1 MGSFSIWHWLIVLA
15 VVLLFFGAG
24 RLPNV
29 MGDLA
34 KGIKSFKAGLRD
46 GEGDDKTDAPK
57 ALPREDGYDPALH
70 AGGSDPA
77 PAAAPR
83 DESARG

>member
-1 MGSFSIWHWLIVLA
+1 MGSFSIWHWLVVLA

-34 KGIKSFKAGLRD
+34 KGIKNFKSGLRE
-46 GEGDDKTDAPK
+46 GERGDEAVDRTVAKP
-57 ALPREDGYDPALH
+57 LPPERPDH
-70 AGGSDPA
+70 
-77 PAAAPR
+77 AAAR
-83 DESARG
+83 ADLEKDETARS